1 MHNTAS
7 KYFCSV
13 LYFRGCCLVF
23 VTCLVLYLW
32 QQGLRLREAE
42 PLGKTWTGLI
52 SRHWGEEKG
61 MTLCEERCCK
71 SMEVIKSWTKTNI
84 NGQTW
89 KSTCMIFP
97 AKPGPGLLAGIALSC
112 EWFPSPSPPNARVF
126 VLQMVSQQPPMC
138 VLLQMC
144 PQWNFYLSYFLC
156 VCLCVPLLGSLGK
169 PQLIRIN
176 S

>member
-13 LYFRGCCLVF
+13 LYFRGCCLVL

-32 QQGLRLREAE
+32 RSGLRLREAE

-61 MTLCEERCCK
+61 MTLCEERCCR

-97 AKPGPGLLAGIALSC
+97 AKPGPGFGKRRGMTEAWRRCCKVMVDTTTPMPRSSQLTKNNTWGRHWGEKGDDCILAG
-112 EWFPSPSPPNARVF
+112 FPNTSLKVF
-126 VLQMVSQQPPMC
+126 LP
-138 VLLQMC
+138 
-144 PQWNFYLSYFLC
+144 
-156 VCLCVPLLGSLGK
+156 
-169 PQLIRIN
+169 
-176 S
+176 